1 MKKFGN
7 TAIKTKAIL
16 SVFNDGEKL
25 RGDEI
30 TERLVEEGYMAK
42 NRNVQMFIYHYM
54 IHKHLEK
61 ETVAGVNHYA
71 AIR

>member
-16 SVFNDGEKL
+16 GVFSDGEKL
-25 RGDEI
+25 KGDEI
-30 TERLVEEGYMAK
+30 TERLVDQGYMAK

-61 ETVAGVNHYA
+61 ETIDGVNHYSP
-71 AIR
+71 IH